1 MKLNTEGTGTEG
13 IKKWLVELVY
23 DTRSSNSQYNNAQF
37 MQIIY
42 LSLNDMIKLMIRDTV
57 YILKYA
63 MK

>member
-1 MKLNTEGTGTEG
+1 MKFITENTGTEG

>member
-57 YILKYA
+57 YIPKYA